1 MAVGGKIIEEEDVC
15 QIFGWWVV
23 SIGER
28 KTKSKGYCVQRD
40 RLGSEKIFGGGRAT
54 FSLCFHMKQTLV
66 FACATPKQGPIPG

>member
-15 QIFGWWVV
+15 QIFGWWVG

-28 KTKSKGYCVQRD
+28 ETKSKGYCVQRD
-40 RLGSEKIFGGGRAT
+40 RLGFEKIFWGRRAT

-66 FACATPKQGPIPG
+66 FTCATPKQGPIPG